1 MVGFISYRV
10 VGAMSYRR
18 LTTAQGYEMDRVLE
32 LQLIEEL
39 LGLREAKTHFLDQAV
54 EFNSVDRYQSEAIFN
69 EERELIFAR
78 LPAVVAHV
86 SEIPHPGDFVKR
98 EVAGRS
104 IIVTRDPDG
113 KARAFLNVCRHRGTQ
128 LVSEESGC
136 RHRFTCPYHAWTYAN
151 SGELVYAPHLQS
163 GFPDLDMAQYSLKA
177 LQCDERFGFVW
188 VVVNSEVAVN
198 FEQYFAPIADEAEA
212 LDLADMAIAR
222 EEKKIHKSNWKIL
235 VEGGLESYHFK
246 VAHGK
251 TIGPYFEDNLSS
263 YQMLGDH
270 MRSVLMR
277 SSMHT
282 LKDLPK
288 AQWRLRDH
296 ANIIYTFFPTTQLLV
311 QQDHIVWINSRPVS
325 ATETELRLVT
335 LAPISR
341 LEDDDYWEKNHRITS
356 NTLNEDFVI
365 GESIQAG
372 LATGANENMTFGRF
386 EGALPEFNRV
396 VKHYTSLQA

>member
-1 MVGFISYRV
+1 
-10 VGAMSYRR
+10 
-18 LTTAQGYEMDRVLE
+18 MDRVLE
-32 LQLIEEL
+32 LRLIEEL
-39 LGLREAKTHFLDQAV
+39 LGLREAKTHFLDQAI
-54 EFNSVDRYQSEAIFN
+54 EFNSVDHYQSEAIFK
-69 EERELIFAR
+69 EERESIFTR
-78 LPAVVAHV
+78 LPAVAAHV
-86 SEIPHPGDFVKR
+86 CEIPNPGDFVKR
-98 EVAGRS
+98 EVSGRS
-104 IIVTRDPDG
+104 IIVTRDAAG

-136 RHRFTCPYHAWTYAN
+136 KHRFICPYHAWTYAN
-151 SGELVYAPHLQS
+151 SGELVSAPHLAS
-163 GFPDLDMAQYSLKA
+163 GFPDLDKAQYSLKA
-177 LQCDERFGFVW
+177 LQCDERFGFIW
-188 VVVNSEVAVN
+188 VVANPEIAVD

-246 VAHGK
+246 VAHRK

-282 LKDLPK
+282 LKDLPT

-311 QQDHIVWINSRPVS
+311 QQDHIVWINLRPVS
-325 ATETELRLVT
+325 TTETELRLVT

-341 LEDDDYWEKNHRITS
+341 LKDDDYWEKNHRITS

-372 LATGANENMTFGRF
+372 LATGANEHMTFGRF

-396 VKHYTSLQA
+396 VNRYTSTQA

>member
-1 MVGFISYRV
+1 
-10 VGAMSYRR
+10 
-18 LTTAQGYEMDRVLE
+18 MDRALE
-32 LQLIEEL
+32 LYLIEEL
-39 LGLREAKTHFLDQAV
+39 LGLKEAKTHFLDQAI
-54 EFNSVDRYQSEAIFN
+54 EFNSVDHYQSEIHFN
-69 EERELIFAR
+69 DERESIFAR
-78 LPAVVAHV
+78 LPAVAAHV
-86 SEIPHPGDFVKR
+86 CEIPNPGDFVKR

-104 IIVTRDPDG
+104 IIVTRDTEG

-151 SGELVYAPHLQS
+151 SGELVSAPHLES
-163 GFPDLDMAQYSLKA
+163 GFPELDKAQYSLKA
-177 LQCDERFGFVW
+177 LQCDERFGFIW
-188 VVVNSEVAVN
+188 VVANHGVTVD
-198 FEQYFAPIADEAEA
+198 FEQYVAPIANEAEA

-246 VAHGK
+246 VAHRK

-282 LKDLPK
+282 LKDLPPS
-288 AQWRLRDH
+288 QWRLRDH

-311 QQDHIVWINSRPVS
+311 QQDHIVWINSRPIS

-335 LAPISR
+335 LAPITR
-341 LEDDDYWEKNHRITS
+341 LEDDEYWDKNHRITS
-356 NTLNEDFVI
+356 NTLNEDFLI

-372 LATGANENMTFGRF
+372 LATGANEHMTFGRF

-396 VKHYTSLQA
+396 VKRYTSAQA

>member
-1 MVGFISYRV
+1 
-10 VGAMSYRR
+10 
-18 LTTAQGYEMDRVLE
+18 MDRVLE
-32 LQLIEEL
+32 LRLIEEL

-54 EFNSVDRYQSEAIFN
+54 EFNSIDHYQSEAVFK
-69 EERELIFAR
+69 EERESMFAR
-78 LPAVVAHV
+78 LPAVAAHV
-86 SEIPHPGDFVKR
+86 CEIPNPGDFVKR

-104 IIVTRDPDG
+104 IIVTRDAEG
-113 KARAFLNVCRHRGTQ
+113 KARAFLNVCRHRGTL

-136 RHRFTCPYHAWTYAN
+136 KHRFTCPYHAWTYAN
-151 SGELVYAPHLQS
+151 SGELVSAPHLET
-163 GFPDLDMAQYSLKA
+163 GFPDLDKAQYSLKA
-177 LQCDERFGFVW
+177 LQCDERFGFIW
-188 VVVNSEVAVN
+188 VVANPEVTVD

-246 VAHGK
+246 VAHRK

-282 LKDLPK
+282 LKELPPS
-288 AQWRLRDH
+288 QWRLRDH

-311 QQDHIVWINSRPVS
+311 QQDHVVWINSRPVS

-335 LAPISR
+335 LAPKSR
-341 LEDDDYWEKNHRITS
+341 LEDDTYWEKNHRITS

-372 LATGANENMTFGRF
+372 LATGANEQMTFGRF

-396 VKHYTSLQA
+396 VKRYTSG

>member
-1 MVGFISYRV
+1 
-10 VGAMSYRR
+10 
-18 LTTAQGYEMDRVLE
+18 MDRVLE
-32 LQLIEEL
+32 LRLIEEL

-54 EFNSVDRYQSEAIFN
+54 EFNSIDHYQSEAVFK
-69 EERELIFAR
+69 EERESMFAR
-78 LPAVVAHV
+78 LPAVAAHV
-86 SEIPHPGDFVKR
+86 CEIPNPGDFVKR

-104 IIVTRDPDG
+104 IIVTRDAEG
-113 KARAFLNVCRHRGTQ
+113 KARAFLNVCRHRGTL

-136 RHRFTCPYHAWTYAN
+136 KHRFTCPYHAWTYAN
-151 SGELVYAPHLQS
+151 SGELVSAPHLES
-163 GFPDLDMAQYSLKA
+163 GFPDLDKAQYSLKA
-177 LQCDERFGFVW
+177 LQCDERFGFIW
-188 VVVNSEVAVN
+188 VVANPEVTVD

-222 EEKKIHKSNWKIL
+222 EEKKVHKSNWKIL

-246 VAHGK
+246 VAHRK

-282 LKDLPK
+282 LKELPPS
-288 AQWRLRDH
+288 QWRLRDH

-311 QQDHIVWINSRPVS
+311 QQDHVVWINSRPVS

-335 LAPISR
+335 LAPKSR
-341 LEDDDYWEKNHRITS
+341 LEDDTYWEKNHRITS

-372 LATGANENMTFGRF
+372 LATGANEQMTFGRF

-396 VKHYTSLQA
+396 VKRYTSG